1 MILRALFTNKAF
13 LGIFALVSSSL
24 GYEAWRGVKYSNCEI
39 DKYEFI
45 QLIDKGFVL
54 QAKIDTKTANFVI
67 KLKDIELPRKNNS
80 GKCEDDMHAKLEGK
94 LRDIIKP
101 NNNVQIKLS
110 QCYGDIRNVET
121 TASIKISG
129 VELEKMLIEKGYAR
143 KKSLFVGTDWCQ
155 MLVNMNS
162 GRR

>member
-1 MILRALFTNKAF
+1 MLRLLFTNRAF
-13 LGIFALVSSSL
+13 LGIFTLISSSL
-24 GYEAWRGVKYSNCEI
+24 GYEAWRSTKYSNCEI

-45 QLIDKGFVL
+45 QLINKGFVL

-67 KLKDIELPRKNNS
+67 KLNNIELPRKNNS
-80 GKCEDDMHAKLEGK
+80 GQCEDDMHAKLEGK
-94 LRDIIKP
+94 LRDVIKP

-110 QCYGDIRNVET
+110 QCYGDIRNIET
-121 TASIKISG
+121 TASIKVAG
-129 VELEKMLIEKGYAR
+129 VELEKMLIDQGYAR
-143 KKSLFVGTDWCQ
+143 KKSFFFGTDWCQ